1 MLSTPIEHFP
11 ASFLGLT
18 VQPCGEPYGS
28 AAGIGFLTVRV
39 IQIQKNEQ
47 VLLSSEI
54 YARGSYQKTSQTSA
68 GQSSMGVDSIP
79 WQYGKYL
86 KQNLNIKNIAKFFC

>member
-11 ASFLGLT
+11 APFLGLT

-28 AAGIGFLTVRV
+28 AKGFLTVKV
-39 IQIQKNEQ
+39 IQIQKIEQ

-54 YARGSYQKTSQTSA
+54 YARGSYHVLRQRFKTEL
-68 GQSSMGVDSIP
+68 
-79 WQYGKYL
+79 KYKEHCEVL
-86 KQNLNIKNIAKFFC
+86 LLN